1 MAAKKNKKLTPRQLA
16 TLKKHSKHH
25 TAKHMKVM
33 VKDMKEGKT
42 FTQAHKLS
50 LIHISEPTRPY

>member
-25 TAKHMKVM
+25 TAKHMKVL

-42 FTQAHKLS
+42 FTQAHKDAMKKVGK
-50 LIHISEPTRPY
+50 